1 MKHRQA
7 RTKDNKLQAH
17 EELATQLE
25 HRMNLLI
32 QEGGDV
38 KGLPDDWRALPSDT
52 LSEMLKETERAYR
65 SLLFDKIV
73 FFGAWIDQGTSIN
86 HLEQFL
92 NSLRDCATSS

>member
-1 MKHRQA
+1 M
-7 RTKDNKLQAH
+7 KDNKLQAH

-38 KGLPDDWRALPSDT
+38 KGLPDEWRALPSHT

-73 FFGAWIDQGTSIN
+73 FFGECIDQGTSIN

-92 NSLRDCATSS
+92 NSLRD